1 MTDKHT
7 PVHADRWQR
16 LRQFTR
22 ARIGLGRAGTSLP
35 TAALLQFQL
44 AHAQAIDAVH
54 APLDVE
60 ALNTALANQPELQP
74 ILPAQ
79 QLTSMADNRESY
91 LQRPDWG
98 RRLSDASSYALQ
110 QYREDTPYD
119 LVFVIADGLSS
130 LAVNQHAA
138 ALLAKVVGQLNQSE
152 RDWRMAPLCVVQQG
166 RVAVGDDI
174 ALALNAREVVMLI
187 GERPGLS
194 SPDSLGVYLTYQPRQ
209 GIEDAKRNC
218 ISNIRPQGL
227 NYDVAAHRCAYL
239 IAQSF
244 ARQLSGTALKDRSE
258 STQSANLENQ
268 HCFLLPE
275 KR

>member
-16 LRQFTR
+16 LRQFTQ

-35 TAALLQFQL
+35 TAALLEFQL

-54 APLDVE
+54 APLDVA
-60 ALNTALANQPELQP
+60 ALNTSLANEPELQP
-74 ILPAQ
+74 LLPAQ
-79 QLTSMADNRESY
+79 PLTSMAGDRESY

-138 ALLAKVVGQLNQSE
+138 AFLATVVAQLSQSE
-152 RDWRMAPLCVVQQG
+152 RDWRIAPLCVVQQG

-194 SPDSLGVYLTYQPRQ
+194 SPDSLGVYLTYQPQ
-209 GIEDAKRNC
+209 LGIEDAKRNC

-244 ARQLSGTALKDRSE
+244 VRQLSGTALKDRSE
-258 STQSANLENQ
+258 TIQSAGLENQ
-268 HCFLLPE
+268 RCFLLPE

>member
-7 PVHADRWQR
+7 SVHADRWQR
-16 LRQFTR
+16 LRQFTQ

-35 TAALLQFQL
+35 TAALLEFQL

-60 ALNTALANQPELQP
+60 ALDTALAGEPALQP
-74 ILPAQ
+74 FLPAQ
-79 QLTSMADNRESY
+79 QLTSMAGNRESY

-98 RRLSDASSYALQ
+98 RRLSEASGYSLQ
-110 QYREDTPYD
+110 QCREDAPYD

-138 ALLAKVVGQLNQSE
+138 AFLARVITQLNSSE
-152 RDWRMAPLCVVQQG
+152 RDWRIAPLCIVQQG

-194 SPDSLGVYLTYQPRQ
+194 SPDSLGVYLTYQPQQ

-239 IAQSF
+239 ITQSF
-244 ARQLSGTALKDRSE
+244 VRELSGTALKDRSE
-258 STQSANLENQ
+258 NAQSAGLENPP
-268 HCFLLPE
+268 CFLLPE